1 LGCPLVSGIGACP
14 KALSRADT
22 LGCRHWDAMAGWDA
36 QLREHRPHGAAAV
49 PRWLKGRRWVI
60 GTRAVALGFAASVR
74 SRLKD
79 TGMSWLGHRH
89 QGSSSGIC
97 RQPRR
102 SVFGSRT
109 LGCQGWD
116 VQLREHRPHG
126 AAAVPRWLKVRG
138 LVSCVG
144 WSQLWLGVKTT
155 SRCQIH
161 IYACVCPSCPSKR
174 SRAKRDWR
182 SSCAFLL
189 SRARIAHSWTQNH
202 GRHQPCS
209 LRGACIAS
217 I

>member
-1 LGCPLVSGIGACP
+1 LAGTWVTDLTPGGPYGLVGSPIQVLGLGLPPGQWDWSLSQGSVSRRHTGMP
-14 KALSRADT
+14 T

-126 AAAVPRWLKVRG
+126 AAAVPRWLKVCG

-144 WSQLWLGVKTT
+144 WSQLWLGGKTT

-161 IYACVCPSCPSKR
+161 SLRVCVCVSVTSVQ
-174 SRAKRDWR
+174 
-182 SSCAFLL
+182 
-189 SRARIAHSWTQNH
+189 ARE
-202 GRHQPCS
+202 R
-209 LRGACIAS
+209 
-217 I
+217 

>member
-1 LGCPLVSGIGACP
+1 VAGGATWFP
-14 KALSRADT
+14 AAHADTGMPT
-22 LGCRHWDAMAGWDA
+22 LGCQHWDAMAGWDA

-89 QGSSSGIC
+89 QSSGIC

-102 SVFGSRT
+102 SAFGSRT

-126 AAAVPRWLKVRG
+126 AAAVPRWLKVCG

-161 IYACVCPSCPSKR
+161 SLRVCVRHVRPALAR
-174 SRAKRDWR
+174 FWR
-182 SSCAFLL
+182 SSCAFLG
-189 SRARIAHSWTQNH
+189 SVRPMRVN
-202 GRHQPCS
+202 PY
-209 LRGACIAS
+209 AS
-217 I
+217 TYWEHWEHWEH

>member
-1 LGCPLVSGIGACP
+1 MCPP
-14 KALSRADT
+14 PT
-22 LGCRHWDAMAGWDA
+22 LGCRHWDAVAGLDARLREHRPHGAVAVPRWLKGRCWVIGARAVALGICRQRTLGCQGWDV

-60 GTRAVALGFAASVR
+60 GTMAVALGFAASVR

-126 AAAVPRWLKVRG
+126 AAAVPRWLKVCG

-155 SRCQIH
+155 SRCQ
-161 IYACVCPSCPSKR
+161 
-174 SRAKRDWR
+174 
-182 SSCAFLL
+182 
-189 SRARIAHSWTQNH
+189 NH
-202 GRHQPCS
+202 S
-209 LRGACIAS
+209 LRVCVSVTSVQALAR
-217 I
+217 